1 MAPVLDLF
9 ITLLAMG
16 ENGYLGLLNK
26 RKRLV
31 PVLKAGLQSLCDKHR
46 LSILSSRKNSISIGV
61 SIEDLRFVESTDGI
75 DRKEADLVASI
86 DQVAIDTVDAPVPTP
101 TPTPTPTPAP
111 ISFASSKVE
120 GIEGASTPTPTPT
133 PASSPSSLTF
143 LGAMLFQR
151 CVSGCR
157 VVVSNPDPARAA
169 NTIIANHTFKN
180 WGSHLDYYP
189 YSYFTVA
196 CSIGTTEKEVESFL
210 RKADKTIME
219 FKKNQS
225 KKPL

>member
-1 MAPVLDLF
+1 MFYRVK
-9 ITLLAMG
+9 
-16 ENGYLGLLNK
+16 YV
-26 RKRLV
+26 RLV
-31 PVLKAGLQSLCDKHR
+31 LLFFYLTSYNP
-46 LSILSSRKNSISIGV
+46 LSQVQVSYFSRFGVNFKFQKIIG
-61 SIEDLRFVESTDGI
+61 
-75 DRKEADLVASI
+75 EADLVASI